1 MNIINSKISKLI
13 TYLMNEQN
21 LSIKNL
27 SQLSGLSEK
36 TISKII
42 DCKIEP
48 TINMLSK
55 ICNVFSINTCE
66 FFDTII
72 IENYITA

>member
-1 MNIINSKISKLI
+1 MNIINSEISKLI
-13 TYLMNEQN
+13 KYLMEEQN
-21 LSIKNL
+21 LTIKNL
-27 SQLSGLSEK
+27 CQLCGLSEK
-36 TISKII
+36 TILKLI

-72 IENYITA
+72 NKNYITA